1 MTAPKGKK
9 RPKPKQ
15 TSQKDTAAARRARFI
30 EALLSNGENI
40 SQAALAAGFSPKSAA
55 SQGSRL
61 LKHVEVQQAL
71 NTRRTEVLQK
81 FQLTT
86 ERTLQEIARLAYS
99 DPRRLFGPDG
109 RLKAIHELDD
119 DAAATIASIE
129 ADEINADGAV
139 IGVTRKI
146 KVWDKNSALDKAM
159 KHLGLYEKDNAQPA
173 AAIADAMTEANRIAK
188 TQAAFDKHLGRT
200 PS

>member
-40 SQAALAAGFSPKSAA
+40 SHAALAAGFSPKSAA

-129 ADEINADGAV
+129 ADEIKGE
-139 IGVTRKI
+139 GVVLGITRKI

-159 KHLGLYEKDNAQPA
+159 KHLGLYEKDNTQPA
-173 AAIADAMTEANRIAK
+173 AAIANAMTDANRIAK
-188 TQAAFDKHLGRT
+188 TQAAFDKHLGKT
-200 PS
+200 AS